1 MNKRRII
8 KTIFAVILCLAAA
21 TAFASC
27 QSNKE
32 TLLEMGQRYLDEL
45 DYEKAVIAFEQAIET
60 EPMNEQAYLGLYN
73 AYCSAEEYEK
83 AGEALYRG
91 YKETTSKDF
100 WNLLK
105 EFENADITVSHKS
118 GYYEDGIDLTFT
130 AGKGAKIYYNIGVGS
145 KPQKKYTAPLKLD
158 DGLYHVV
165 VQAKGRYTGSESE
178 IYEYE
183 YIAGPVP
190 KSIKV
195 AEEFGPLGE
204 KYSWIFGICD
214 GVISV
219 RSRKNDLWGTTDI
232 HFKELT
238 PLESEDRYYSF
249 ERYITPE
256 KYEKAIKLKYEE
268 NDDGTLEISWLGTPI
283 CDRKI
288 SYEETLRRTPDFSMY
303 WEKIIPFAD
312 EDGKLGVMNI
322 LGDVI
327 LEPCY
332 TGMTNADN
340 GMIIA
345 TGKEGTVRLEEVYE

>member
-130 AGKGAKIYYNIGVGS
+130 AGKGTEIYYNIGVGS

-183 YIAGPVP
+183 YITGPVP

-195 AEEFGPLGE
+195 AEEFGPQGE
-204 KYSWIFGICD
+204 KYAWIEGMLDGI
-214 GVISV
+214 ISV

-232 HFKELT
+232 DFNEIA
-238 PLESEDRYYSF
+238 PFESETSDYS
-249 ERYITPE
+249 ERRFNKE
-256 KYEKAIKLKYEE
+256 KYEKAIKMYCKE
-268 NDDGTLEISWLGTPI
+268 NDDGTAEIYLLGEQI
-283 CDRKI
+283 HDKKI
-288 SYEETLRRTPDFSMY
+288 DYKGTMRRIPDPTAY

-312 EDGKLGVMNI
+312 ENGKFGVMNI
-322 LGDVI
+322 RGEVI

-345 TGKEGTVRLEEVYE
+345 TGKEGTVRLEAVYE

>member
-27 QSNKE
+27 QRNKE

-45 DYEKAVIAFEQAIET
+45 NYEKAVLVFEQVIET
-60 EPMNEQAYLGLYN
+60 EPMNEQAYLGLYK

-91 YKETTSKDF
+91 YKGTASEEF

-118 GYYEDGIDLTFT
+118 DYYEDGIDLTFT
-130 AGKGAKIYYNIGVGS
+130 AGKGTEIYYNIGVGS

-190 KSIKV
+190 TKMEVTK
-195 AEEFGPLGE
+195 EFGVQWDE
-204 KYSWIFGICD
+204 YSWIEGMLDGI
-214 GVISV
+214 ISV
-219 RSRKNDLWGTTDI
+219 RSAKNDLWGTTDI
-232 HFKELT
+232 DFNEIA
-238 PLESEDRYYSF
+238 PFESETSDYS
-249 ERYITPE
+249 ERRFNKE
-256 KYEKAIKLKYEE
+256 KYEKAIKMYCKE
-268 NDDGTLEISWLGTPI
+268 NDDGTAYVYWLGEPI
-283 CDRKI
+283 CNKKI
-288 SYEETLRRTPDFSMY
+288 DYSGTMKRITNPVVY

-312 EDGKLGVMNI
+312 EDGKFGVMNI
-322 LGDVI
+322 LGEVI

-332 TGMTNADN
+332 IGMINADN

-345 TGKEGTVRLEEVYE
+345 TGKEGTVRLEAVYE

>member
-21 TAFASC
+21 TVFASC

-45 DYEKAVIAFEQAIET
+45 DYEKAVIAFEQVIET

-130 AGKGAKIYYNIGVGS
+130 AGKGAEIYYNIGVGS

-190 KSIKV
+190 TKMEVTK
-195 AEEFGPLGE
+195 EFGVQYE
-204 KYSWIFGICD
+204 YSWIAGMLDGI
-214 GVISV
+214 ISV

-232 HFKELT
+232 DFNEIA
-238 PLESEDRYYSF
+238 PFESETLDYM
-249 ERYITPE
+249 ERRFNKE
-256 KYEKAIKLKYEE
+256 KYEKAIKMYCKE
-268 NDDGTLEISWLGTPI
+268 NDDGTAYVYWLGEPI

-288 SYEETLRRTPDFSMY
+288 DYEETLRRVPDFSVY
-303 WEKIIPFAD
+303 WEKIIPFTD
-312 EDGKLGVMNI
+312 ESGKFGVMNI
-322 LGDVI
+322 LGEVI

-345 TGKEGTVRLEEVYE
+345 TGKEGTVRLEAVYE